1 MVIRSISCVG
11 YRGFATK
18 QTLNLAIPDGK
29 PGSGLTVLIGPN
41 GGGKSTIIEC
51 FNKIATRK
59 NASFSTGKRNI
70 KAGNRVEIDIDID
83 GQIGVLS
90 TIRGGSQAEWKGG
103 DVPKIYHLPSRR
115 SFTPYFAM
123 SNWTRST
130 YLANLPSSQFRS
142 SSLDNYS
149 YRLLDLNKNGSVKF
163 DKIMEKILGKP
174 FIWSIDQND
183 GGQFFINISK
193 QNGTHHNS
201 DGMGEGIVSLMFIVD
216 ALCGDEDEIIV
227 IDEPELSLHPQLQI
241 RLMDEILMRTMTSQI
256 VISTHSPNFVSLESI
271 ANNGMIARVFES
283 ENGTKICEID
293 ERSRKFILSTINNIN
308 NPHIL
313 GIDARSCFFAEDR
326 LIITEGQEDV
336 VLYPK
341 IMKEL
346 GWDSRLP
353 FFGFGAGGAGN
364 MIEVANLLHKMG
376 FQKIGAIY
384 DGDKKDDYVAF
395 NKEFSALGYKAWII
409 PADDV
414 RDKEEYKAKP
424 KIGLMDK
431 DKKYL
436 KEEYRDNLKRM
447 FMEIDDFLK

>member
-1 MVIRSISCVG
+1 MIKSISCVG

-29 PGSGLTVLIGPN
+29 PGSGLTVLVGPN
-41 GGGKSTIIEC
+41 GGGKSTLIEC
-51 FNKIATRK
+51 FNKIATK
-59 NASFSTGKRNI
+59 KDASFSTGKRNI
-70 KAGNRVEIDIDID
+70 KAGNRVEIDINID

-90 TIRGGSQAEWKGG
+90 TIKGGSQAEWTGG

-115 SFTPYFAM
+115 SFNPYFAIN
-123 SNWTRST
+123 NWTRST

-142 SSLDNYS
+142 SSLDNFTL
-149 YRLLDLNKNGSVKF
+149 RLIDLNKNGSAKF
-163 DKIMEKILGKP
+163 DKTMEKILGKP
-174 FIWSIDQND
+174 FIWSIDQYD
-183 GGQFFINISK
+183 GGQYFINIFK

-201 DGMGEGIVSLMFIVD
+201 DGLGEGIISLMFIVD

-241 RLMDEILMRTMTSQI
+241 RLLDEILMRTKTSQI
-256 VISTHSPNFVSLESI
+256 VISTHSPNLVSLESI

-293 ERSRKFILSTINNIN
+293 ERSRKFIISTINNIH

-313 GIDARSCFFAEDR
+313 GIDARSCFFAEDK

-336 VLYPK
+336 VLYPR

-346 GWDSRLP
+346 GRKSSLP

-364 MIEVANLLHKMG
+364 MIEVAYLLHKMG
-376 FQKIGAIY
+376 FKKIGAIY
-384 DGDKKDDYVAF
+384 DGDKNNDYEKF
-395 NKEFSALGYKAWII
+395 NKEFSSLGYKAWII

-414 RDKEEYKAKP
+414 RDKEEKKDKP
-424 KIGLMDK
+424 KTGLMDK

-436 KEEYRDNLKRM
+436 KEEYKENLEMM
-447 FMEIDDFLK
+447 FKEIDDFLK